1 MPLLD
6 PDSPD
11 IFKEVIQEQ
20 WKPGPPLPQ
29 LTPQRGNL
37 SLICTPA
44 PAPHSSQLQ
53 DCDWSTVSYTDFL
66 LVK

>member
-6 PDSPD
+6 PD
-11 IFKEVIQEQ
+11 IFKEVIPEQ

-44 PAPHSSQLQ
+44 PHNSQLQ
-53 DCDWSTVSYTDFL
+53 DCDWSTGPNTDFP

>member
-6 PDSPD
+6 PDT
-11 IFKEVIQEQ
+11 FKEVIQEQ